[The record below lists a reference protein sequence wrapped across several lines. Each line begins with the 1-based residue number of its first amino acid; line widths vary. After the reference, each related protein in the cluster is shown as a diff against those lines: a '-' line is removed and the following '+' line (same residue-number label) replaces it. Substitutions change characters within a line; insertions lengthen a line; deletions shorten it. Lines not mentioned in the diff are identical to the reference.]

1 MNNKKFTKEDIS
13 LRKKSIISKM
23 NDKVSLQS
31 MRKWKISLA
40 IFASGISFFLAEHIN
55 SIKYF
60 TNPAAISQNYNY
72 IITSP
77 EMDLTTYS
85 IFLVFGGLISIPLF
99 LKSFNK
105 FTDKNKDYFKIYALF
120 MNIIIF
126 TILTLLFTSFNQTK
140 ISEFKCSPVLFSTVN
155 MARNFNHLNAAK
167 KEVFYKNLKN
177 LDDNKNIWF
186 TNKKINSRNDKLSM
200 IRFTSRIEHTAGVSY
215 SVNIQKYINTQKENK
230 EIASIFSVLFK
241 LSSVFFALVALTI
254 FIGYL
259 KDRKDIKI
267 IKSDTDIA
275 QRDSWL

>member
-1 MNNKKFTKEDIS
+1 MNNKTLTKEDIS

-23 NDKVSLQS
+23 NDKVTLQS
-31 MRKWKISLA
+31 MRGWKISLA

-60 TNPAAISQNYNY
+60 TNPTVISQKFNY
-72 IITSP
+72 IVTSP
-77 EMDLTTYS
+77 EMNLTTYA

-105 FTDKNKDYFKIYALF
+105 FTDKNKDYFKIYALS
-120 MNIIIF
+120 MNIVIF
-126 TILTLLFTSFNQTK
+126 TILTLLFTSFGQTK
-140 ISEFKCSPVLFSTVN
+140 ISEFKFSPVLFSTVN

-186 TNKKINSRNDKLSM
+186 TNKKINSRNNKLSM
-200 IRFTSRIEHTAGVSY
+200 IRFISRIEHTAGVSY
-215 SVNIQKYINTQKENK
+215 SANIQKYINTQKENK

-241 LSSVFFALVALTI
+241 LSSVFFTLIALTV

-259 KDRKDIKI
+259 KDRKDIKM

-275 QRDSWL
+275 Q